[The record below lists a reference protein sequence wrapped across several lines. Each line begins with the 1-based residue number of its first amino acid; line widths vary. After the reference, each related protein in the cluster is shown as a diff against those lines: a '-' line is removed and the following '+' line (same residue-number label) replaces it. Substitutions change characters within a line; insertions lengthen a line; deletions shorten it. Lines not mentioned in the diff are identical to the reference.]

1 MRVSS
6 LTLALSL
13 LMSPAAFA
21 QSPPPVEAPAEASE
35 PTPPATAPTDA
46 PSAADDAEIPVAA
59 SDDPGAMEQASNRV
73 PLQEIRRYVGVF
85 NAVREAYVEPVED
98 SKLMSSAIRGLLLDL
113 DPHSVYM
120 QKETA
125 AAFDEGTEGAY
136 DGIGVE
142 VMYLGDGSMRV
153 IAPIDGTP
161 AAKAGIRAGD
171 VIISVDGRTLTPSDN
186 DGAGPLRGAPGTS
199 VVVGVLRDG
208 ETAPLELRVDRETI
222 RVVSVRGRMLE
233 PGYGYIRLSQ
243 FQVDTAADFSRIVGE
258 LKQQSGGTLRGLVI
272 DLRSNPGG
280 LLTSAVQIADDL
292 LDSGKIVS
300 TRGRIPISDAEF
312 SATPGDLL
320 DGAPVIVLVDVGSA
334 SASEVLAG
342 ALRDNNRARVIGS
355 RTFGKGS
362 VQTVLPLDNGDS
374 VKLTTARYYTPS
386 GRSIQARGID
396 PDTVLRPENAPAE
409 DAPRAATV
417 YTEANLPGH
426 LQGDE
431 EDGSTGG
438 EALPGDA
445 PINAAL
451 AELKKPWVPTAQV
464 SANAATPVGAPAQAT
479 DAAPATVPAPVP
491 QPAPVTEQAP
501 ATEPTTGPTPQ
512 AAPATPPDT
521 STDPEM
527 PATDPATAPEAAEPS
542 PTP

>member
-13 LMSPAAFA
+13 LLSPAAFA
-21 QSPPPVEAPAEASE
+21 QDPSPVDAPSRAPGDASE
-35 PTPPATAPTDA
+35 PTPPEPPATAPADA
-46 PSAADDAEIPVAA
+46 PSVMDDAEIPVAA
-59 SDDPGAMEQASNRV
+59 SDDPDAMEQASNRV

-98 SKLMSSAIRGLLLDL
+98 RKLMSSAIRGLLLDL

-120 QKETA
+120 EKDTA

-171 VIISVDGRTLTPSDN
+171 VIVSVDGRTLTPSDN
-186 DGAGPLRGAPGTS
+186 DGPGPLRGAPGTS
-199 VVVGVLRDG
+199 VMLGVLRDG

-243 FQVDTAADFSRIVGE
+243 FQVDTAADFNRIVGE
-258 LKQQSGGTLRGLVI
+258 LKAQSGGALRGLVI

-320 DGAPVIVLVDVGSA
+320 DGAPVIALVDVGSA

-396 PDTVLRPENAPAE
+396 PDTVLRPENAPAD

-464 SANAATPVGAPAQAT
+464 PVADTTPADAPATAPPAAG
-479 DAAPATVPAPVP
+479 AAPATAP
-491 QPAPVTEQAP
+491 
-501 ATEPTTGPTPQ
+501 
-512 AAPATPPDT
+512 
-521 STDPEM
+521 
-527 PATDPATAPEAAEPS
+527 APEAAPASTGDPAPEADPATPADTTSDAEAPAAEPAPDAAEP